1 MDIDEGPIIGFD
13 YILQAHPCNC
23 GHALERL
30 Q

>member
-1 MDIDEGPIIGFD
+1 MDVDEGPIIGFD
-13 YILQAHPCNC
+13 YTLQVHPYNC